1 MQEILRKERVEIM
14 IKIEHTSVIGF
25 DFAIRGMRNPYNSW
39 KESDS
44 RYENGEYI
52 IGAKDKALMAKLVSA
67 GTDHSKFMRFINVT
81 FDITAPL
88 YFYKQMDA
96 YKVGTVRNSCSTMH
110 KIAAKEFEFDDF
122 SNEHLMDGTKKVLGY
137 IIKILNTER
146 DLYLQTTSKEYWWQM
161 IQILPSGYN
170 QKSTMLLNYAVLRNM
185 YHARKNH
192 KLDEWKQF
200 CNWCETLPQS
210 WLITMD
216 QKEVDK
222 TQ

>member
-1 MQEILRKERVEIM
+1 M

-25 DFAIRGMRNPYNSW
+25 DVAIRGMRNPYNSW

-44 RYENGEYI
+44 RYKKREYI
-52 IGAKDKALMAKLVSA
+52 IGEKDKALMAKLVSA

-81 FDITAPL
+81 CDITAPL
-88 YFYKQMDA
+88 YWWKEYDT

-110 KIAAKEFEFDDF
+110 TIMNKEFEIEDF
-122 SNEHLMDGTKKVLGY
+122 SCENMSLLTESDLKRT
-137 IIKILNTER
+137 IKSLNANR
-146 DLYLQTTSKEYWWQM
+146 DLYLQTKEKSFWKQVIM
-161 IQILPSGYN
+161 LLPESYN
-170 QKSTMLLNYAVLRNM
+170 QMSTVQMNYAVLRNM

-200 CNWCETLPQS
+200 CEWCETLPQS

-216 QKEVDK
+216 
-222 TQ
+222 

>member
-1 MQEILRKERVEIM
+1 M
-14 IKIEHTSVIGF
+14 IKIENTEVYGF
-25 DFAIRGMRNPYNSW
+25 VAAIRGMRNPYNSW

-52 IGAKDKALMAKLVSA
+52 IGAKDKELMAKLVSA

-110 KIAAKEFEFDDF
+110 TIMNKEFELDDF
-122 SNEHLMDGTKKVLGY
+122 SSENMSLLTEQD
-137 IIKILNTER
+137 IKRTITSLNANR
-146 DLYLQTTSKEYWWQM
+146 DLYLQTKQKSFWEQVIM
-161 IQILPSGYN
+161 LLPESYN
-170 QKSTMLLNYAVLRNM
+170 QRSTVQMNYAVLRNM

-200 CNWCETLPQS
+200 CEWCETLPQS
-210 WLITMD
+210 WLVTMYQRKVKD
-216 QKEVDK
+216 SEENENNC
-222 TQ
+222 

>member
-1 MQEILRKERVEIM
+1 M
-14 IKIEHTSVIGF
+14 IKIENTEVYGF
-25 DFAIRGMRNPYNSW
+25 CAAIRGMRNPYNSW

-52 IGAKDKALMAKLVSA
+52 IGAKDKALMAKLVRA

-81 FDITAPL
+81 CDITAPL
-88 YFYKQMDA
+88 YWWKEYDT

-110 KIAAKEFEFDDF
+110 TIMNKEFELDDF
-122 SNEHLMDGTKKVLGY
+122 SCENSECVSLEFDSHISLLNWLKAKYTETKDK
-137 IIKILNTER
+137 
-146 DLYLQTTSKEYWWQM
+146 SYWYTVIQM
-161 IQILPSGYN
+161 LPESYN
-170 QKSTMLLNYAVLRNM
+170 QMSTVQMNYAVLRSM

-200 CNWCETLPQS
+200 CEWCETLPQS

-216 QKEVDK
+216 
-222 TQ
+222 

>member
-1 MQEILRKERVEIM
+1 M
-14 IKIEHTSVIGF
+14 IKIENTEVYGF
-25 DFAIRGMRNPYNSW
+25 VAAIRGMRNPYNSW

-110 KIAAKEFEFDDF
+110 KIMGKEFEIEDF
-122 SNEHLMDGTKKVLGY
+122 SCENMSLLTESDLKRT
-137 IIKILNTER
+137 IKSLNANR
-146 DLYLQTTSKEYWWQM
+146 DLYLQTKQKSFWEQVIM
-161 IQILPSGYN
+161 LLPESYN
-170 QKSTMLLNYAVLRNM
+170 QRSTVQMNYAVLRNM

-200 CNWCETLPQS
+200 CEWCETLPQS

-216 QKEVDK
+216 
-222 TQ
+222 

>member
-1 MQEILRKERVEIM
+1 M
-14 IKIEHTSVIGF
+14 IKIEDTEVYGF
-25 DFAIRGMRNPYNSW
+25 VAAIRGMRNPYNSW

-52 IGAKDKALMAKLVSA
+52 IGVKDKALMAKLVSS

-81 FDITAPL
+81 CDITAPL
-88 YFYKQMDA
+88 YWWKEFDT

-110 KIAAKEFEFDDF
+110 TIMNKEFELDDF
-122 SNEHLMDGTKKVLGY
+122 SCENMSLLTESDFKRT
-137 IIKILNTER
+137 IKSLNANR
-146 DLYLQTTSKEYWWQM
+146 DLYLQTKQKSFWNQVIM
-161 IQILPSGYN
+161 LLPESYN
-170 QKSTMLLNYAVLRNM
+170 QRSTVQMNYAVLRNM

-200 CNWCETLPQS
+200 CEWCETLPQS
-210 WLITMD
+210 WLITID

-222 TQ
+222 MP

>member
-1 MQEILRKERVEIM
+1 M
-14 IKIEHTSVIGF
+14 IKIEETDVYGF
-25 DFAIRGMRNPYNSW
+25 ESAIRGMRNPYNSW

-88 YFYKQMDA
+88 YWWKEYDT

-110 KIAAKEFEFDDF
+110 TIMNKEFEIEDF
-122 SNEHLMDGTKKVLGY
+122 SRENMSLLTESDLKRT
-137 IIKILNTER
+137 IKSLNANR
-146 DLYLQTTSKEYWWQM
+146 DLYLQTKEKSFWKQVIM
-161 IQILPSGYN
+161 LLPESYN
-170 QKSTMLLNYAVLRNM
+170 QRSTVQMNYAVLRNM

-192 KLDEWKQF
+192 KLNEWKQF
-200 CNWCETLPQS
+200 CEWGETLPQS

-216 QKEVDK
+216 
-222 TQ
+222 